1 MKEISFYQIGI
12 ILLALLIHTIADFV
26 FQDEKWAKNKSKD
39 FDQLLNHTLTY
50 SAFWFMCGVIYI
62 IFEML
67 YLDLNVDIACHHM
80 RLNLIFST
88 ITFLAHTTTDYFS
101 SKITSR
107 QYLAGHWGSA
117 IPNFGFFT
125 TIGFDQW
132 LHFLQLLLTLKF
144 VCTLA

>member
-1 MKEISFYQIGI
+1 MKELSFYQLGI
-12 ILLALLIHTIADFV
+12 ILLVLFIHFVADFI
-26 FQDEKWAKNKSKD
+26 FQDEKWAKAKSKD

-50 SAFWFMCGVIYI
+50 STFWGMCGIIYI
-62 IFEML
+62 MYELL
-67 YLDLNVDIACHHM
+67 YLDLSTDVICHHF
-80 RLNLIFST
+80 RLNLIFTT
-88 ITFLAHTTTDYFS
+88 ITFLLHTTTDYFT

-107 QYLAGHWGSA
+107 QYIEGKFGSA

-132 LHFLQLLLTLKF
+132 LHYIQLLLTLKF